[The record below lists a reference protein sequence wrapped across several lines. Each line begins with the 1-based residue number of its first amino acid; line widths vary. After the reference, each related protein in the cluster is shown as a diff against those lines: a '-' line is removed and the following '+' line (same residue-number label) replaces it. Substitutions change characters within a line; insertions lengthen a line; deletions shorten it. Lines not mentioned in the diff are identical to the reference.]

1 MATSPYTPGP
11 TKPEQNPTTG
21 NQRVWVDVAHLWKLR
36 LTTGQV
42 CCALT
47 PFREVF
53 CVGCSCRRL
62 TSQSGYQK
70 TYRGHKERFIGRAR
84 SGSQEAQT
92 SGQARDQAGA
102 EGNCKDDKYRSK
114 EDHCGEDD
122 GYLSLI

>member
-36 LTTGQV
+36 LTTGPV
-42 CCALT
+42 RCALT

-62 TSQSGYQK
+62 TPQSGYQK
-70 TYRGHKERFIGRAR
+70 ACRRQRERSIGRTYR
-84 SGSQEAQT
+84 SNQEAQT
-92 SGQARDQAGA
+92 SGKT
-102 EGNCKDDKYRSK
+102 EHNKYGSK
-114 EDHCGEDD
+114 EDHCGEND
-122 GYLSLI
+122 GEQDSAE